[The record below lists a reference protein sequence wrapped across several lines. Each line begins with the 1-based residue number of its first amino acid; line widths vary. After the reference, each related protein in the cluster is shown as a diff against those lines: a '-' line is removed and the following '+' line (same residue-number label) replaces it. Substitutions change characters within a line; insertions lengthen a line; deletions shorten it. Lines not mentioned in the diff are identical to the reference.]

1 MKRIQDIEKLSVV
14 ELERIGADESI
25 PVPADWH
32 PLLPRRNTA
41 ARWSVAAAAVA
52 VLIGL
57 GWFGFQYE
65 PAPKDTFD
73 DPYLAYATIEKTMA
87 RMSVDVNQ
95 AVIKVTEAEQR
106 LGQIYKQR

>member
-1 MKRIQDIEKLSVV
+1 MKRIQDIEKLSAI

-32 PLLPRRNTA
+32 PVLPRRRGVA
-41 ARWSVAAAAVA
+41 VWSAAAAVA
-52 VLIGL
+52 VLIGF
-57 GWFGFQYE
+57 GWFGFKYE

-73 DPYLAYATIEKTMA
+73 DPYLAYAAIEQTMA
-87 RMSVDVNQ
+87 KMSVGVNQ

-106 LGQIYKQR
+106 MDQIYYRK